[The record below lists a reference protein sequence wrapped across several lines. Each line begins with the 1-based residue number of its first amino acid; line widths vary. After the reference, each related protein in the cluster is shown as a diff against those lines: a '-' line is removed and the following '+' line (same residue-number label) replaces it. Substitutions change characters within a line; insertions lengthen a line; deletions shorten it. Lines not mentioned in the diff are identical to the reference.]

1 MILKDLKN
9 NERGSITV
17 FVLAT
22 MLLVTGVIFIS
33 YFSMMNKS
41 SSQATQ
47 IEKIQEEYNQS
58 NTMMSQAYDDAK
70 ANQYQT
76 ISILKEG
83 DWVYYEDATGTTRK
97 CVVLWD
103 ESSGY
108 GTQIITMETVE
119 DVEIG
124 NGTGISKTFQSPNDQ
139 YFITA
144 LESYNNAIVML
155 NSKAMDYMNED
166 YATDARCVG
175 SVPNDKNL
183 EGSGYYTHT
192 TSWFSAYDN
201 KFKNG
206 DGHYKIDFEQM
217 EKIGGIIIID
227 KGYWFASRTIDAMSA
242 AVYPDIYVCDQP
254 ITNGI
259 ANIFQLNSSTKKSLS
274 NTKGLRPVFTL
285 KDEVKITGGSGT
297 EDDPYTLGV

>member
-17 FVLAT
+17 LVLAT
-22 MLLVTGVIFIS
+22 MLLVTGIIFIS

-41 SSQATQ
+41 SSQASQ

-83 DWVYYEDATGTTRK
+83 DWVYYEDATGTIRK

-124 NGTGISKTFQSPNDQ
+124 NGTGTSITFQSPNDQ
-139 YFITA
+139 YFIKA
-144 LESYNNAIVML
+144 LDSYNNAISML
-155 NSKAMDYMNED
+155 NGKAMDYKNED
-166 YATDARCVG
+166 YAIDARCVG
-175 SVPNDKNL
+175 SVPNDKNS

-192 TSWFSAYDN
+192 NSWFSLYDN
-201 KFKNG
+201 RFKNG
-206 DGHYKIDFEQM
+206 DENYRIDFEQM
-217 EKIGGIIIID
+217 EKIGGIIVIN
-227 KGYWFASRTIDAMSA
+227 KSYWFASRIVDAMSA
-242 AVYPDIYVCDQP
+242 AVYPDIYMSSST
-254 ITNGI
+254 ILNGI

-274 NTKGLRPVFTL
+274 VTSGLRPVFTL
-285 KDEVKITGGSGT
+285 KDEVKVTGGSGT

>member
-41 SSQATQ
+41 SSQASQ

-83 DWVYYEDATGTTRK
+83 DWVYYQDATGVTRK
-97 CVVLWD
+97 CIVLWD

-108 GTQIITMETVE
+108 GTQIITQNTVGDVTLGSTDIDEAVEEYNKIIETL
-119 DVEIG
+119 
-124 NGTGISKTFQSPNDQ
+124 NDEAMK
-139 YFITA
+139 Y
-144 LESYNNAIVML
+144 L
-155 NSKAMDYMNED
+155 NTE
-166 YATDARCVG
+166 YASDARCVG
-175 SVPNDKNL
+175 SVPNDKNS
-183 EGSGYYTHT
+183 ETKTYYA
-192 TSWFSAYDN
+192 SNA
-201 KFKNG
+201 FKNNLG
-206 DGHYKIDFEQM
+206 KNVKDSDENYILDNDQM
-217 EKIGGIIIID
+217 NKLGIEYTETGSD
-227 KGYWFASRTIDAMSA
+227 YDYWLASRT
-242 AVYPDIYVCDQP
+242 
-254 ITNGI
+254 NGFVTRSDKI
-259 ANIFQLNSSTKKSLS
+259 RQGCVLELILMVIL
-274 NTKGLRPVFTL
+274 VFL
-285 KDEVKITGGSGT
+285 
-297 EDDPYTLGV
+297 

>member
-22 MLLVTGVIFIS
+22 MLLVTGVIFIA

-41 SSQATQ
+41 SSQASQ

-83 DWVYYEDATGTTRK
+83 DWVYYEDATGTIRK

-108 GTQIITMETVE
+108 GTQIITQNTVG
-119 DVEIG
+119 DVTLGKSGSESIIG
-124 NGTGISKTFQSPNDQ
+124 GKPSGSADIDE
-139 YFITA
+139 A
-144 LESYNNAIVML
+144 VEEYNNAIKML
-155 NSKAMDYMNED
+155 NDEAMKYLNID
-166 YATDARCVG
+166 YASDARCVG
-175 SVPNDKNL
+175 SVPNDKNSETKTYIYKSSFFGRDL
-183 EGSGYYTHT
+183 KDVDENYVFDNNQMNKLGIEYTET
-192 TSWFSAYDN
+192 GKDS
-201 KFKNG
+201 
-206 DGHYKIDFEQM
+206 E
-217 EKIGGIIIID
+217 
-227 KGYWFASRTIDAMSA
+227 YWMASRNNNVSA
-242 AVYPDIYVCDQP
+242 R
-254 ITNGI
+254 
-259 ANIFQLNSSTKKSLS
+259 TKYGK
-274 NTKGLRPVFTL
+274 NAYWT
-285 KDEVKITGGSGT
+285 
-297 EDDPYTLGV
+297 